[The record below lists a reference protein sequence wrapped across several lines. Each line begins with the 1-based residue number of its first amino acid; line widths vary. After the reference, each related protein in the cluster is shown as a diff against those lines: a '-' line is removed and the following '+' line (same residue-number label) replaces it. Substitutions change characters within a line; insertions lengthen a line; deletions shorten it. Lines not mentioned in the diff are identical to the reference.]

1 MILPL
6 VSDIMILSPNLLM
19 AVESSG
25 ALYLLSLENDQNGRL
40 IVGRRSVKLLAP
52 NPPPGY
58 DYDRATL
65 VFDRQRSTE
74 ENTSS
79 AYSAFRSSSLWT
91 ADPDRDVY
99 VVTLRVKGEHGVSG
113 DCIIIGTTGSLVRMA
128 STTSVLVPSE
138 DAEAFVDLTVLQPPS
153 SSWQWDSWAPGRA
166 THTSKRILRGYL
178 PTWNTVDVCGR
189 RIVWKARAGMG
200 VTAVVEGNVNYST
213 KNSSIRERQSV
224 LDTVN

>member
-1 MILPL
+1 MAIKSKWL
-6 VSDIMILSPNLLM
+6 V
-19 AVESSG
+19 VSG
-25 ALYLLSLENDQNGRL
+25 CGWIN
-40 IVGRRSVKLLAP
+40 RSYVAITT
-52 NPPPGY
+52 
-58 DYDRATL
+58 RWL
-65 VFDRQRSTE
+65 VNWQ
-74 ENTSS
+74 
-79 AYSAFRSSSLWT
+79 LQP
-91 ADPDRDVY
+91 DPDRDVY

-128 STTSVLVPSE
+128 STTSVLVQSE

-189 RIVWKARAGMG
+189 RIIWKARAGMG

-224 LDTVN
+224 LDTVNWNKLTMAGDWQWHSRWASLWRGRAT